1 MDRRR
6 RFGDERAGGRRKEN
20 GEVATDDTVGS
31 EVGRQ
36 TDSQTDRGGTNKAVV
51 DRTSLFR
58 SVYNWF
64 CGMLIRHPQ

>member
-1 MDRRR
+1 MVTS
-6 RFGDERAGGRRKEN
+6 GRARKEN

-51 DRTSLFR
+51 DRTSLFL
-58 SVYNWF
+58 SL
-64 CGMLIRHPQ
+64 GL